1 MSVFL
6 VKIIDFNKCE
16 EVSHQET

>member
-6 VKIIDFNKCE
+6 VQIIDFNKCE